1 MENNEFDKDK
11 IIRYWIDSS
20 EEDYE
25 TMIAMFESKRYNW
38 SLFVGHLMIEKL
50 LKALYVKKF
59 NNYPPF
65 IHNLLRLA
73 EKCNLELTEEQK
85 INLATITVFNINTR
99 YDDFKMSFQKK
110 CTRDF
115 TTIWIKKL
123 KEIRQWIKGL
133 IK

>member
-65 IHNLLRLA
+65 IHNLLRLT

>member
-59 NNYPPF
+59 DNYPPF

-123 KEIRQWIKGL
+123 KEIRQWI
-133 IK
+133 